1 MGQVNIIG
9 SLGLFVTI
17 VVLTILGCRLNH
29 SIQ

>member
-9 SLGLFVTI
+9 SVGLFVTI
-17 VVLTILGCRLNH
+17 VALTILGFRLNH